1 MRTLSLAVLAVTLV
15 SGNALAQT
23 AAEQRAILRGFER
36 AVWAYVQ
43 QLDCSEA
50 EAQLTD
56 PSEPVLFTLPVSMVF
71 RQLIASTLGHGQV
84 PTMSAPPGRPEH
96 LMAHDAFP
104 IEKSSPLPD
113 KLIAVLPVLPPGL
126 EYRFV
131 ERDLVLL
138 DTELKLV
145 VGVLRDAIG
154 RAHTFTQD
162 NQGGSR

>member
-1 MRTLSLAVLAVTLV
+1 MRTFSTAVLALALV
-15 SGNALAQT
+15 AGNALAQT

-36 AVWAYVQ
+36 AVFAHVQ
-43 QLDCSEA
+43 QFDCSGD
-50 EAQLTD
+50 EAQLTVSSD
-56 PSEPVLFTLPVSMVF
+56 TVFFTLPVSMVF
-71 RQLIASTLGHGQV
+71 RQLIATTLGHGQV

-113 KLIAVLPVLPPGL
+113 KLIAVLPVLPSGL

-145 VGVLRDAIG
+145 VAVLRDAIG

-162 NQGGSR
+162 NLGGSR